1 MFVKILNTS
10 TLPYLQSSK
19 AVKRKDFIG
28 LSSSPNAFSDNLAGI
43 SLVAQYLQ
51 GYRFWT
57 NSHSKITDQAILR
70 RVFNKAIELDEKLV
84 DSGLLEEAS
93 DTYPSLKSTMQ
104 AFIDLN
110 YVKNVDGVKFIKN
123 DTASLKYYMYQYS
136 GIILECNLTSTT
148 YNAHDVDISSAGDL
162 QNEYFTKG
170 FIAYGFDD
178 KYVYAQ
184 NSLGIHNGSIGFHR
198 IPWSIIPQ
206 IVIHG
211 ACYGLSNP

>member
-43 SLVAQYLQ
+43 SLVVQYLQ

-57 NSHSKITDQAILR
+57 NSHSKIADQAILR

-93 DTYPSLKSTMQ
+93 GIYPSLKSTMQ
-104 AFIDLN
+104 AFIDLK

-162 QNEYFTKG
+162 QNEYFTEPIYEARKIVRDYLASVG
-170 FIAYGFDD
+170 IETICRFGEWDYLWSD
-178 KYVYAQ
+178 Q
-184 NSLGIHNGSIGFHR
+184 SLLS
-198 IPWSIIPQ
+198 
-206 IVIHG
+206 
-211 ACYGLSNP
+211 GLNIKK